1 MRGKSPEE
9 NEDVSLRPTNYL
21 TYKNPGG
28 GKNSQKKKEEK
39 KERKKEE
46 KGKLASSTIRQ
57 YIFLCK
63 KAESSMWK
71 WKFIFPFPKKIIIKW
86 QTVLS

>member
-9 NEDVSLRPTNYL
+9 NEDVSLRLTNYL

-28 GKNSQKKKEEK
+28 KKLTK
-39 KERKKEE
+39 KERRKEGE
-46 KGKLASSTIRQ
+46 KERRNRQAGKLNDTCQ
-57 YIFLCK
+57 YIFLRK